1 MNDEDL
7 LYKPV
12 EFDDENG
19 ARACGLLVAIFEDAY
34 ETTAGFAKK
43 VEPAE
48 SMLPR
53 FGPDYATYLPVEW
66 RRLEW
71 RFPTGEVGK
80 LEVDFFSDKPYI
92 DEKGNAYGWAEQAS
106 KEAK

>member
-12 EFDDENG
+12 EFDDNG
-19 ARACGLLVAIFEDAY
+19 NKMCGLLVAIYTDGY

-43 VEPAE
+43 IEPAE

-66 RRLEW
+66 RRLKW
-71 RFPTGEVGK
+71 KFPTGEVGK

-92 DEKGNAYGWAEQAS
+92 DAQGFQHGWVEQAS
-106 KEAK
+106 KETK